1 MAEPNLDA
9 PIAGM
14 GLTHEVGAR
23 PWQQPPQY
31 NTVEE
36 AMDFYISKLENENF
50 KDSLFDVLE
59 LGIPVTTIANS
70 IQTGGTMQ
78 GKHSIDVGILILP
91 VLMESIALMADE
103 AGIEYDMGIDEK
115 IDPDVIKPTKL
126 ALAMKKN
133 KEKEDETDRMLS
145 DSLEQDIPEQDREP
159 IVEELQV
166 PTGGLM
172 GRIN

>member
-78 GKHSIDVGILILP
+78 GKHNVCFKMPQKGFR
-91 VLMESIALMADE
+91 
-103 AGIEYDMGIDEK
+103 
-115 IDPDVIKPTKL
+115 PTC
-126 ALAMKKN
+126 
-133 KEKEDETDRMLS
+133 
-145 DSLEQDIPEQDREP
+145 SLEFF
-159 IVEELQV
+159 
-166 PTGGLM
+166 
-172 GRIN
+172 

>member
-50 KDSLFDVLE
+50 KDSLFDVRL
-59 LGIPVTTIANS
+59 
-70 IQTGGTMQ
+70 
-78 GKHSIDVGILILP
+78 
-91 VLMESIALMADE
+91 
-103 AGIEYDMGIDEK
+103 
-115 IDPDVIKPTKL
+115 
-126 ALAMKKN
+126 
-133 KEKEDETDRMLS
+133 
-145 DSLEQDIPEQDREP
+145 
-159 IVEELQV
+159 
-166 PTGGLM
+166 
-172 GRIN
+172 